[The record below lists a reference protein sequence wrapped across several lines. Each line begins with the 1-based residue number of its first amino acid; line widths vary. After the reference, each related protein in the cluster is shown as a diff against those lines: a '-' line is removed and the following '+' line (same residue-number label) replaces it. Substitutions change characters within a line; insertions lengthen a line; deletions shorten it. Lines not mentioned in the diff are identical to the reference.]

1 MRIRF
6 SVRGVSFLLPNP
18 TPNWRIPVK
27 SFTTQ
32 LSLLQDAPLSFR
44 FFSSSSTSPSSPN
57 PKQCSFTVSYLIN
70 SCGLSADSALSAS
83 QKLHLV
89 TPERPDSVL
98 TLLRNY
104 GITDTQLPKL
114 LRVYPTLLLADPEKT
129 LLPKLEFF
137 HSKAFTRADLGS
149 ILSSC
154 PMILSRSLDYQIIPC
169 YDFLKSIL
177 HLDKRVVSAFKRS
190 PRIFLED
197 VNKYIVPKITAL
209 QEIGVPESSVVFLIT
224 HYSNVVQVKHD
235 KFHEIVKEVME
246 MGFDPLKMVFIK
258 AIHVL
263 AGMSKPTWEHKME
276 VYRRWG
282 LSNHEIMLL
291 FRAFPICMSLS
302 EKKIMSTMDFLVNKM
317 GWNLT
322 AITKVPST
330 LSYSLEK
337 RIIPRCSVAKVLILK
352 GLVKKD
358 MGLGAF
364 LRFTEKKFL
373 DRFVIKYQNHIPQLL
388 NLYKGEVG
396 ILELGFAS
404 EEICGVKQL

>member
-129 LLPKLEFF
+129 LLPKLEF
-137 HSKAFTRADLGS
+137 S
-149 ILSSC
+149 ILKLLQGPTLGASSLPGC
-154 PMILSRSLDYQIIPC
+154 FCIQALT
-169 YDFLKSIL
+169 
-177 HLDKRVVSAFKRS
+177 
-190 PRIFLED
+190 RIFLED
-197 VNKYIVPKITAL
+197 VNNAGKAR
-209 QEIGVPESSVVFLIT
+209 
-224 HYSNVVQVKHD
+224 QVSRNCKGGYGNG
-235 KFHEIVKEVME
+235 IR
-246 MGFDPLKMVFIK
+246 PLKMVFIK

-352 GLVKKD
+352 GW
-358 MGLGAF
+358 
-364 LRFTEKKFL
+364 
-373 DRFVIKYQNHIPQLL
+373 
-388 NLYKGEVG
+388 
-396 ILELGFAS
+396 
-404 EEICGVKQL
+404 